1 MAKRNNTLKPVVV
14 KEHPVQ
20 SVAEAGVYDLTL
32 ANGDRVVAL
41 ANTLFPN
48 HDEGT
53 VELILNYIE
62 RKRPAAV
69 ILLGHIV
76 DEDTFR
82 SLADMEENYLHRLTD
97 SKEFGEAM
105 AQDGFEDKVLTL
117 ARSCGDFI
125 KRFAQ
130 FGSTVYY
137 VPSWTNLGLPNELA
151 IMDYVHMKKRYLD
164 SWTANHPEA
173 SDVPS
178 DPTVSLPK
186 EIDAL
191 FGIDGLDNIQTL
203 PYGAAIKLNGRTMFL
218 VGSFRRRHAGDSAIE
233 EWAQRGFNIVKSVD
247 GKSASAWWTDTESTV
262 PHVIYNH
269 HQAHELGYLWDK
281 TRNCHLGD
289 YNRRAQS
296 AGFFTVWYDELFGE
310 VVPVIRGDNDC
321 RSMYI
326 EGEAYTEETPGA
338 MVKSGT
344 LKLAG
349 SGETSTGLTQN
360 AVRSPRRGS
369 STSRKR

>member
-105 AQDGFEDKVLTL
+105 AEDGFEDKVLTL
-117 ARSCGDFI
+117 GD
-125 KRFAQ
+125 R
-130 FGSTVYY
+130 
-137 VPSWTNLGLPNELA
+137 
-151 IMDYVHMKKRYLD
+151 
-164 SWTANHPEA
+164 
-173 SDVPS
+173 
-178 DPTVSLPK
+178 
-186 EIDAL
+186 
-191 FGIDGLDNIQTL
+191 
-203 PYGAAIKLNGRTMFL
+203 
-218 VGSFRRRHAGDSAIE
+218 
-233 EWAQRGFNIVKSVD
+233 KSV
-247 GKSASAWWTDTESTV
+247 V
-262 PHVIYNH
+262 
-269 HQAHELGYLWDK
+269 
-281 TRNCHLGD
+281 
-289 YNRRAQS
+289 
-296 AGFFTVWYDELFGE
+296 
-310 VVPVIRGDNDC
+310 
-321 RSMYI
+321 
-326 EGEAYTEETPGA
+326 
-338 MVKSGT
+338 
-344 LKLAG
+344 
-349 SGETSTGLTQN
+349 
-360 AVRSPRRGS
+360 
-369 STSRKR
+369 